1 MSVKITDD
9 DHDWAKIKHE
19 LDVLNRYQVVIGF
32 WGNKKLLE
40 IVTVLEYGTTIRA
53 KNYDWLFIPSKND
66 DLGDDGLPMST
77 AEWREKHPDKPLFK
91 AGHVLAIND
100 KESPNGLKII
110 FYLVKQV
117 KIPARPFLRKTSIE
131 NERKYARLVKVGVER
146 IIDGQATGKGLLD
159 LLGHTA
165 VSDIRRTMRL
175 FSKPGNAPLT
185 IDNKGLND
193 PLIGRH
199 AGGQGGALINKVTY
213 KIIPK
218 ES

>member
-1 MSVKITDD
+1 MSVKIND
-9 DHDWAKIKHE
+9 DHGWDKIKKE

-32 WGNKKLLE
+32 WGNDKLLE
-40 IVTVLEYGTTIRA
+40 IVTVLEYGATIRA

-77 AEWREKHPDKPLFK
+77 SEWRAKHPDKPLFQD
-91 AGHVLAIND
+91 GHVLAIKD
-100 KESPNGLKII
+100 KSSPNGLKII

-117 KIPARPFLRKTSIE
+117 KIPSRPFLRKSLIE
-131 NERKYARLVKVGVER
+131 NEKKYERLVKVGVER
-146 IIDGQATGKGLLD
+146 IIDGQATGKGLFD

-165 VSDIRRTMRL
+165 ASDIRRTMRL
-175 FSKPGNAPLT
+175 FFKPGNAPLT
-185 IDNKGLND
+185 IDNKGFNN

-218 ES
+218 EG

>member
-1 MSVKITDD
+1 MSVKIND
-9 DHDWAKIKHE
+9 DHGWNKIKKE

-32 WGNKKLLE
+32 WGNDKLLE
-40 IVTVLEYGTTIRA
+40 IVTVLEYGATIRA

-77 AEWREKHPDKPLFK
+77 SEWRAKHPDKPLFQ
-91 AGHVLAIND
+91 AGHVLAIKD
-100 KESPNGLKII
+100 KSSPNGLKII

-117 KIPARPFLRKTSIE
+117 KIPSRPFLRKSLIE
-131 NERKYARLVKVGVER
+131 NEKKYERLVKVGVER

-165 VSDIRRTMRL
+165 ASDIRRTMRL
-175 FSKPGNAPLT
+175 FFKPGNAPLT
-185 IDNKGLND
+185 IDNKGFNN

-218 ES
+218 EG